1 MSEWDRMMKID
12 ISRTSF
18 FWGENKTIPDTSS
31 ESICP
36 PTSLNCKGPID
47 LTDTVIFNPFEFAL
61 FSSSPRT
68 LPTLDGG
75 RVQIEVPRQGGGAT
89 HQSCQFVFFGKG
101 MMRLWDPWSW
111 QVDVILRVCF
121 VDFQCCLGR
130 AEGEVSAE
138 GHGCRVHMRTPPT
151 EQKGHQPYKFC
162 PVDLV
167 WKSSCHSVYMRSRE
181 LREREVLNSNT
192 FTCRSPAL
200 RASRHFR
207 SI

>member
-75 RVQIEVPRQGGGAT
+75 RVQIEVPRQGGGGGDPSIMPIRLFRQRNDEALGSLILAGGCDLARLLCGLPVLPRKSWGRSECRGTWMQGPHANPT
-89 HQSCQFVFFGKG
+89 H
-101 MMRLWDPWSW
+101 
-111 QVDVILRVCF
+111 
-121 VDFQCCLGR
+121 R
-130 AEGEVSAE
+130 AEG
-138 GHGCRVHMRTPPT
+138 
-151 EQKGHQPYKFC
+151 
-162 PVDLV
+162 
-167 WKSSCHSVYMRSRE
+167 SST
-181 LREREVLNSNT
+181 L
-192 FTCRSPAL
+192 
-200 RASRHFR
+200 
-207 SI
+207 